1 MGGRYRI
8 AVIPG
13 DGVGREVTEAGLA
26 AARAAAAPDGAVLE
40 TTEYPWSCQWYAKHG
55 RMMPADWRGEL
66 EGADAI
72 FLGAVGYP
80 GVPDHIS
87 LWGLLLPIRQAFDQ
101 YVNLRPIRALQ
112 GVRPTLARKDHRH
125 IDIMLVR
132 ENTEGEYAG
141 HGGRLAAGT
150 EGEVAT
156 QTSVYTRRGVER
168 LVRYGFET
176 ARARSRRLASATK
189 SNALQHTSVMWDEVT
204 AQVAGDYPEVEV
216 SSYLIDAL
224 AAAFI
229 TNPEDLDVVAAPN
242 LFGDILAD
250 IGAALM
256 GSMGMAPSAN
266 LNPTGAAPSLF
277 EPVHG
282 SAPDIAGRGIANPMA
297 AVWSAAMMLDH
308 LGEADAA
315 RRVMTAVEWVA
326 RTGPRTADLGGT
338 GTTSEVTGA
347 LLEAV
352 ADQD

>member
-1 MGGRYRI
+1 MGGPYRI

-13 DGVGREVTEAGLA
+13 DGVGREVVEAGLA
-26 AARAAAAPDGAVLE
+26 AAQAAAAPDGVVLE
-40 TTEYPWSCQWYAKHG
+40 TVEYPWSCEWYAEHG
-55 RMMPADWRGEL
+55 RMMPGDWRERL
-66 EGADAI
+66 EEADAI

-80 GVPDHIS
+80 GVPDHVS

-101 YVNLRPIRALQ
+101 YVNLRPVRALP
-112 GVRPTLARKDHRH
+112 GIRPTLARKDHRH

-141 HGGRLAAGT
+141 QGGRLAAGT
-150 EGEVAT
+150 EWEVAT

-176 ARARSRRLASATK
+176 ARARSGRLASATK
-189 SNALQHTSVMWDEVT
+189 SNALQYASVMWDEVVEE
-204 AQVAGDYPEVEV
+204 VAGDYPEVEV

-229 TNPEDLDVVAAPN
+229 SRPENLDVVVASN
-242 LFGDILAD
+242 LFGDVLAD

-266 LNPTGAAPSLF
+266 LNPAGTAPGLF

-282 SAPDIAGRGIANPMA
+282 SAPDIAGRGEANPLA
-297 AVWSAAMMLDH
+297 AVWSASLMLDH
-308 LGEADAA
+308 LGETAAA
-315 RRVMTAVEWVA
+315 RRIMEAVEQVA
-326 RTGPRTADLGGT
+326 RSGPHTPDLGGT
-338 GTTSEVTGA
+338 GTTAQVTDA
-347 LLEAV
+347 LLQAIP
-352 ADQD
+352 Q

>member
-1 MGGRYRI
+1 MGARYRI

-26 AARAAAAPDGAVLE
+26 VAQAAASPDDVLLE
-40 TTEYPWSCQWYAKHG
+40 TVEYPWSCRWYAEYG
-55 RMMPADWRGEL
+55 RMMPDDWREEL
-66 EGADAI
+66 EAADAI
-72 FLGAVGYP
+72 LLGAVGYP
-80 GVPDHIS
+80 GVPDHVS

-101 YVNLRPIRALQ
+101 YVNLRPIRALP

-141 HGGRLAAGT
+141 QGGRLAAGT
-150 EGEVAT
+150 EWEVAT

-168 LVRYGFET
+168 LVRYGFEQ

-189 SNALQHTSVMWDEVT
+189 SNALQYSSVMWDEAV
-204 AQVAGDYPEVEV
+204 AQVAEDYPEVEV

-229 TNPEDLDVVAAPN
+229 SNPENFDVVVASN

-266 LNPTGAAPSLF
+266 LNPAGTAPSLF

-282 SAPDIAGRGIANPMA
+282 SAPDIAGQGKANPLA
-297 AVWSAAMMLDH
+297 AVWSAAMMLEH
-308 LGEADAA
+308 LGEKEAA
-315 RRVMTAVEWVA
+315 RRIMTAVEQVA
-326 RTGPRTADLGGT
+326 EAGPRTPDLGGT
-338 GTTSEVTGA
+338 GTTSEVTKA

-352 ADQD
+352 PGT

>member
-13 DGVGREVTEAGLA
+13 DGVGREVVEAGLA
-26 AARAAAAPDGAVLE
+26 MAQAAADPDGVVLE
-40 TTEYPWSCQWYAKHG
+40 TVEYPWSCEWYAKHG
-55 RMMPADWRGEL
+55 RMMPGDWRERL
-66 EGADAI
+66 EAADAI

-80 GVPDHIS
+80 GVPDHVS

-101 YVNLRPIRALQ
+101 YVNLRPIRALP
-112 GVRPTLARKDHRH
+112 GIRPTLARKDHRH

-141 HGGRLAAGT
+141 QGGRLAAGT
-150 EGEVAT
+150 EWEVAT

-176 ARARSRRLASATK
+176 ARARSGRLASATK
-189 SNALQHTSVMWDEVT
+189 SNALQYASVMWDEVVEET
-204 AQVAGDYPEVEV
+204 AGDYPEVEV
-216 SSYLIDAL
+216 SPYLIDAL

-229 TNPEDLDVVAAPN
+229 SHPEKFDVVVASN
-242 LFGDILAD
+242 LFGDVLAD

-266 LNPTGAAPSLF
+266 LNPAGTAPSLF

-282 SAPDIAGRGIANPMA
+282 SAPDIAGRGEANPLA
-297 AVWSAAMMLDH
+297 AVWSASLMLDH
-308 LGEADAA
+308 LGETEAA
-315 RRVMTAVEWVA
+315 RRVMEAVEQVA
-326 RTGPRTADLGGT
+326 ESGPHTPDLGGT
-338 GTTSEVTGA
+338 GTTAQVTDA
-347 LLEAV
+347 LLQAIPK
-352 ADQD
+352 

>member
-1 MGGRYRI
+1 MGGLYRI

-13 DGVGREVTEAGLA
+13 DGVGREVVEAGLA
-26 AARAAAAPDGAVLE
+26 AAHAAAAPDGVFLATV
-40 TTEYPWSCQWYAKHG
+40 EYPWSCEWYAQHG
-55 RMMPADWRGEL
+55 RMMPGDWRERL
-66 EGADAI
+66 EEADAI

-80 GVPDHIS
+80 GVPDHVS

-101 YVNLRPIRALQ
+101 YVNLRPVRALP
-112 GVRPTLARKDHRH
+112 GIRPTLARKDHRH

-141 HGGRLAAGT
+141 QGGRLAAGT
-150 EGEVAT
+150 EWEVAT

-176 ARARSRRLASATK
+176 ARARSGRLASATK
-189 SNALQHTSVMWDEVT
+189 SNALQYSSVMWDEVVEE
-204 AQVAGDYPEVEV
+204 VAGDYPEVEV

-229 TNPEDLDVVAAPN
+229 SRPENLDVVVASN
-242 LFGDILAD
+242 LFGDVLAD

-266 LNPTGAAPSLF
+266 LNPAGTAPSLF

-282 SAPDIAGRGIANPMA
+282 SAPDIAGRGEANPLA
-297 AVWSAAMMLDH
+297 AVWSASLMLDH
-308 LGEADAA
+308 LGETAAA
-315 RRVMTAVEWVA
+315 RRIMEAVEQVA
-326 RTGPRTADLGGT
+326 RSGPHTPDLGGT
-338 GTTSEVTGA
+338 GTTAQVTDA
-347 LLEAV
+347 LLQAIP
-352 ADQD
+352 Q

>member
-1 MGGRYRI
+1 MGGFYRI

-13 DGVGREVTEAGLA
+13 DGVGREVVEAGLA
-26 AARAAAAPDGAVLE
+26 VAQAAAAPDGVVLE
-40 TTEYPWSCQWYAKHG
+40 TVEYPWSCEWYAKHG
-55 RMMPADWRGEL
+55 RMMPVDWRERL
-66 EGADAI
+66 EEADAI

-80 GVPDHIS
+80 GVPDHVS

-101 YVNLRPIRALQ
+101 YVNLRPVRALP
-112 GVRPTLARKDHRH
+112 GIRPTLARKDHRH

-141 HGGRLAAGT
+141 QGGRLAAGT
-150 EGEVAT
+150 EWEVAT

-176 ARARSRRLASATK
+176 ARARSGRLASATK
-189 SNALQHTSVMWDEVT
+189 SNALQYSSVMWDEVVEE
-204 AQVAGDYPEVEV
+204 AAGDYPEVEV

-229 TNPEDLDVVAAPN
+229 SHPENLDVVVASN
-242 LFGDILAD
+242 LFGDVLAD

-266 LNPTGAAPSLF
+266 LNPAGTAPGLF

-282 SAPDIAGRGIANPMA
+282 SAPDIAGRGEANPLA
-297 AVWSAAMMLDH
+297 AVWSASLMLDH
-308 LGEADAA
+308 LGEAAAA
-315 RRVMTAVEWVA
+315 RRIMGAVEQVA
-326 RTGPRTADLGGT
+326 QSGPHTPDLGGT
-338 GTTSEVTGA
+338 GTTAQVTDA
-347 LLEAV
+347 LLQAIPK
-352 ADQD
+352 

>member
-13 DGVGREVTEAGLA
+13 DGVGREVAEAGLA
-26 AARAAAAPDGAVLE
+26 VAQAAASPDGVVLE
-40 TTEYPWSCQWYAKHG
+40 TVEYPWSCEWYAKHG
-55 RMMPADWRGEL
+55 RMMPGDWRERL
-66 EGADAI
+66 EAADAI

-80 GVPDHIS
+80 GVPDHVS

-101 YVNLRPIRALQ
+101 YVNLRPIRALP
-112 GVRPTLARKDHRH
+112 GIRPTLARKDHRH

-141 HGGRLAAGT
+141 QGGRLAAGT
-150 EGEVAT
+150 EWEVAT

-176 ARARSRRLASATK
+176 ARARSGRLASATK
-189 SNALQHTSVMWDEVT
+189 SNALQYASVMWDEVVEET
-204 AQVAGDYPEVEV
+204 AGDYPEVEV
-216 SSYLIDAL
+216 SPYLIDAL

-229 TNPEDLDVVAAPN
+229 SHPEKFDVVVASN
-242 LFGDILAD
+242 LFGDVLAD

-266 LNPTGAAPSLF
+266 LNPAGTAPSLF

-282 SAPDIAGRGIANPMA
+282 SAPDIAGRGEANPLA
-297 AVWSAAMMLDH
+297 AVWSASLMLDH
-308 LGEADAA
+308 LGETEAA
-315 RRVMTAVEWVA
+315 RRVMAAVEQVA
-326 RTGPRTADLGGT
+326 ESGPHTPDLGGT
-338 GTTSEVTGA
+338 GTTAQVTDA
-347 LLEAV
+347 LLQAV
-352 ADQD
+352 PK